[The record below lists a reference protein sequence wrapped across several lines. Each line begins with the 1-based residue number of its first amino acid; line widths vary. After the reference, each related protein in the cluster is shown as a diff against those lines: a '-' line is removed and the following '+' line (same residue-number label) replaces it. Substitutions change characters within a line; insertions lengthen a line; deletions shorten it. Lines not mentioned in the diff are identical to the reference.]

1 MTKELK
7 SLLERA
13 ARWPKEVQDVAAD
26 SLQLLD
32 QAYSGTYKLTAED
45 KKALAR
51 SARDVRLKRFASEK
65 DIAAFFARARS

>member
-1 MTKELK
+1 MTQKLQKLMRKAET
-7 SLLERA
+7 
-13 ARWPKEVQDVAAD
+13 WPKEVQDAAAD

-51 SARDVRLKRFASEK
+51 SARDVCLKRFASEK

>member
-1 MTKELK
+1 MTQKLQKLMRKAET
-7 SLLERA
+7 
-13 ARWPKEVQDVAAD
+13 WPKEVQDAAAD

>member
-1 MTKELK
+1 MRKAET
-7 SLLERA
+7 
-13 ARWPKEVQDVAAD
+13 WPKEVQDAAAD